1 MHTYKPE
8 KIHTLI
14 LKLSGE
20 VLAGNKGF
28 GFDMDRINELI
39 DEVIT
44 IRKMGYRIGIVLGGG
59 NFFRGASEMGGKL
72 NRVTADNVGMLATVQ
87 NALVFSN
94 MMKNRNYQTEVYSA
108 FQVERIAKFYTPNRA
123 ITSLNEGKI
132 CFFCGGIANPFFTT
146 DTTAILRAVE
156 LKADIVFK
164 ATKVDGVYTADPVK
178 NKDAKFLK
186 DVTFDEVLDK
196 KLKIMDM
203 TAFSLAREYNM
214 PIKVF
219 NIGIRGNL
227 KDAVS
232 SKNIGTF
239 VHS

>member
-1 MHTYKPE
+1 MHVYKPE
-8 KIHTLI
+8 KIHTII

-20 VLAGNKGF
+20 VLSGTKGF
-28 GFDMDRINELI
+28 GFDLDRIDELI
-39 DEVIT
+39 NEVIS

-59 NFFRGASEMGGKL
+59 NFFRGASEFGSNL
-72 NRVTADNVGMLATVQ
+72 NRVVADNVGMLATIQ

-94 MMKNRNYQTEVYSA
+94 LMKNKNYQTEVYSA
-108 FQVERIAKFYTPNRA
+108 FQVDRIAKFYTPSRA

-132 CFFCGGIANPFFTT
+132 CFFCGGIGNPFFTT
-146 DTTAILRAVE
+146 DTTAILRAIE

-164 ATKVDGVYTADPVK
+164 ATKVDGVFTSDPVK

-186 DVTFDEVLDK
+186 ELTFDEVLDK
-196 KLKIMDM
+196 KLRVMDM

-219 NIGIRGNL
+219 NIEERGNL
-227 KDAVS
+227 NQAIISKD
-232 SKNIGTF
+232 IGTF
-239 VHS
+239 IHS

>member
-20 VLAGNKGF
+20 VMAGKREF
-28 GFDMDRINELI
+28 GFDMERIDELI

-44 IRKMGYRIGIVLGGG
+44 VRKMGYRIGIVLGGG
-59 NFFRGASEMGGKL
+59 NFFRGASAKTL

-94 MMKNRNYQTEVYSA
+94 MMKKRNYQTEVYSA
-108 FQVERIAKFYTPNRA
+108 FQVDRIAKFYTPDRA

-146 DTTAILRAVE
+146 DTTAILRAIE
-156 LKADIVFK
+156 LNADIVFK
-164 ATKVDGVYTADPVK
+164 GTKVDGVYTDDPIK
-178 NKDAKFLK
+178 NKNAKFLP
-186 DVTFDEVLDK
+186 DVNFDEVIDK
-196 KLKIMDM
+196 KLKVMDL
-203 TAFSLAREYNM
+203 TAFSLARENNM
-214 PIKVF
+214 PIKIF
-219 NIGIRGNL
+219 NIEKRGNL
-227 KDAVS
+227 KLAITN
-232 SKNIGTF
+232 KEIGTF